1 MPNYIRL
8 DVFPATVTRGDGTV
22 LDPVRVVVTDT
33 ELYVFQDSN
42 PRPIEVLIAPI
53 YDYESLSRVH
63 FRVVTDDAREQIEI
77 NKRAGCGCGNK
88 LRGFRPFPG
97 VPLAR
102 NR

>member
-8 DVFPATVTRGDGTV
+8 DMFPATVTRADGTEIT
-22 LDPVRVVVTDT
+22 PVRVVVTDE

-53 YDYESLSRVH
+53 YDYRTLSRTH
-63 FRVVTDDAREQIEI
+63 YRVVTDEDREQIEI
-77 NKRAGCGCGNK
+77 TKRAGCGCGNK

-97 VPLAR
+97 TPMFQ
-102 NR
+102 NG